1 MCGEGWH
8 NTTHKY
14 ARINVQLRTQVL
26 SRRLVP
32 FHLAGHVGLRGERKE
47 EKREGGDWQGREV
60 RKRKGGERGEER
72 RDDQFGE
79 KLKEKSAGGGK
90 ERLREKKGEVE

>member
-1 MCGEGWH
+1 MGRGGH

-32 FHLAGHVGLRGERKE
+32 FHLAGHVGLRGREEGREEGREGSE
-47 EKREGGDWQGREV
+47 EKEGRTGGR
-60 RKRKGGERGEER
+60 EER
-72 RDDQFGE
+72 R
-79 KLKEKSAGGGK
+79 
-90 ERLREKKGEVE
+90 